1 MATLLEKCNNIKNDK
16 ELNLK
21 PENLKA
27 GVTCLGV
34 TGTLEE
40 LDTSNA
46 TATASDIADG
56 KTAYVNGEL
65 ITGNVFTV
73 GSNANY
79 GGMGNLTVEDD
90 ANYSRIEVKHRFNMK
105 TLFTEDGKA
114 SFYPSYDSVAE
125 AIGLTADQIL
135 KGNTVLGIEGVAE
148 AGDNSNIKVFN
159 TVEEMNAVEDGQ
171 EGDLAIIYGY
181 RWTQMSHDLA
191 FNAMEFPDT
200 IELTEPVPDWANS
213 CYFAPAAYETENS
226 AAVIVSYDTSA
237 ITVNFRM
244 DAAAAEETFI
254 TYTSTDGLFFT
265 ADRADNRI
273 LNLPNDVMATSIDV
287 WILDHNKIAKIN
299 AKTADIYMFY
309 EDYGMT
315 GWENISNTTNSQG
328 IDTSDATAT
337 SENIEPGYSA
347 YTKDG
352 LVHGN
357 MTVAEGL
364 TIDSEYEKES
374 PEYRLFY
381 DAETNKVQ
389 QIYRNTYKT
398 LILEGTEMDVRF
410 TGKDIAEVI
419 GLTPDKIV
427 EGNTIL
433 GISGTAKVSTIEFDT
448 FVNNLTKLQT
458 AMDNALIAAKSDE
471 AIRGNNR
478 ANAQLYNFIAR
489 GGYEVLPEAENG
501 DEKWLIQSDATA
513 IPCNL
518 IKREY
523 TETSQLGTPL
533 PITTVTTSY
542 GDNELPSY
550 FVTPKGKVFCYPGFT
565 QGGKTYVAPTTVVTD
580 ESGNEVNMT
589 QLIPTTTKITLD
601 NGEVIYI
608 NNEQV
613 ERAAPELLRSFSTQ
627 FPNLATDPSIWY
639 NGMVVSDNGV
649 AMGYTFEGYLNNTKQ
664 Y

>member
-16 ELNLK
+16 KLNLK

-135 KGNTVLGIEGVAE
+135 KGNTVLGIEGIAE

-159 TVEEMNAVEDGQ
+159 TIEEMNAVEDGQ
-171 EGDLAIIYGY
+171 EGDLAIIYGR

-226 AAVIVSYDTSA
+226 ADVTVSYDTST
-237 ITVNFRM
+237 ITVSFHM
-244 DAAAAEETFI
+244 DATAAEETFI
-254 TYTSTDGLFFT
+254 TYTSTDGLLFT

-315 GWENISNTTNSQG
+315 GWENISNTTNAQEG
-328 IDTSDATAT
+328 LDTSDATAAINDIIQGKT
-337 SENIEPGYSA
+337 AYVNGEKIIGTIIEHESGGSSDFVSGNMLDQGGPVFVSLQNNGDDVVIRKGGYVMADIPYYRFITAFNI
-347 YTKDG
+347 TKDKIAAG
-352 LVHGN
+352 
-357 MTVAEGL
+357 T
-364 TIDSEYEKES
+364 T
-374 PEYRLFY
+374 LFG
-381 DAETNKVQ
+381 
-389 QIYRNTYKT
+389 
-398 LILEGTEMDVRF
+398 LEGTAGGGAEKYAPTHLSF
-410 TGKDIAEVI
+410 AGSKETSIA
-419 GLTPDKIV
+419 L
-427 EGNTIL
+427 NSNIL
-433 GISGTAKVSTIEFDT
+433 LIDFSNITDT
-448 FVNNLTKLQT
+448 SYMFANCKNLTSITEMYNLPTENVTDMEGMFKNCTGFNSLDLSH
-458 AMDNALIAAKSDE
+458 MDWSSVTNTSHMFDGCTNVSWINMYS
-471 AIRGNNR
+471 
-478 ANAQLYNFIAR
+478 F
-489 GGYEVLPEAENG
+489 NG
-501 DEKWLIQSDATA
+501 FNITNSEGMFDNC
-513 IPCNL
+513 PNL
-518 IKREY
+518 
-523 TETSQLGTPL
+523 
-533 PITTVTTSY
+533 TTVQV
-542 GDNELPSY
+542 G
-550 FVTPKGKVFCYPGFT
+550 T
-565 QGGKTYVAPTTVVTD
+565 Q
-580 ESGNEVNMT
+580 
-589 QLIPTTTKITLD
+589 
-601 NGEVIYI
+601 
-608 NNEQV
+608 
-613 ERAAPELLRSFSTQ
+613 AAADMLL
-627 FPNLATDPSIWY
+627 SIKPDL
-639 NGMVVSDNGV
+639 NIS
-649 AMGYTFEGYLNNTKQ
+649 MGA
-664 Y
+664 